1 MNYQIVKIAYQEH
14 NNLKK
19 DLNHVFHVKL
29 DRLKK
34 IKNRHNVIN
43 AQQVHSN
50 QVQNKLNV
58 QNVIQVHK
66 IIKQEENHQV
76 FANHAK
82 KDFILMIK
90 EKIIVNL
97 VQLINIQIEL
107 EQNIV
112 KIVLKVNLLK
122 QQEILNVN
130 HVKRVLVEKI
140 LVLRN

>member
-1 MNYQIVKIAYQEH
+1 
-14 NNLKK
+14 
-19 DLNHVFHVKL
+19 
-29 DRLKK
+29 
-34 IKNRHNVIN
+34 
-43 AQQVHSN
+43 
-50 QVQNKLNV
+50 
-58 QNVIQVHK
+58 
-66 IIKQEENHQV
+66 V

-122 QQEILNVN
+122 QQEILNVI